1 MTWSKVKWIIYTS
14 TKKCVLGQITDEII
28 WYYFISIK
36 QTLRMLW
43 HSECAAAQV
52 SVPVVTFLVCC
63 SGAFNISK
71 VSLLTWNSSLV
82 SLQPTCNISTLI
94 YPFIWS
100 CLDILVKRSFP
111 NWCRILLVY
120 SVCVCLLALGWNG
133 FWRCAVTWPYL
144 DWNLYPLNAWSLV
157 IYSCSKSGLTK

>member
-100 CLDILVKRSFP
+100 CLDILVEEFSKLMQDIA
-111 NWCRILLVY
+111 CLQC
-120 SVCVCLLALGWNG
+120 VCVFISIGLKWFLKVCCHMTISRLKSLSIKCL
-133 FWRCAVTWPYL
+133 VTGDL
-144 DWNLYPLNAWSLV
+144 LLQQIRSD
-157 IYSCSKSGLTK
+157 